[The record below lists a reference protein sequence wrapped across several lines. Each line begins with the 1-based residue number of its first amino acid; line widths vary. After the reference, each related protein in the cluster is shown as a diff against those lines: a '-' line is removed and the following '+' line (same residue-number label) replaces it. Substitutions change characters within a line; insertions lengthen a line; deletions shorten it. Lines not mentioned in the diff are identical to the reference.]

1 MRLLREGCS
10 DTCWT
15 AIALG
20 LSYVAANLI
29 VFAVAAWGGSVNDAA
44 YLVHK
49 ATTIVMAAIS
59 ASAIVTQLPIR
70 GNGRRL
76 VYAATVVTLV
86 VLFGFLIWLWVMAAV
101 LVVVFVAGNIRRRRE
116 ADELSC

>member
-29 VFAVAAWGGSVNDAA
+29 VLAVAAWGGSVDGAA

-49 ATTIVMAAIS
+49 AGTIVMAAIS
-59 ASAIVTQLPIR
+59 ASAIVTQLPTR
-70 GNGRRL
+70 GNRRRL
-76 VYAATVVTLV
+76 VCAATLVTLV
-86 VLFGFLIWLWVMAAV
+86 VLFGFLSWLWVTAAV
-101 LVVVFVAGNIRRRRE
+101 LVVVFVASNIKRRRE
-116 ADELSC
+116 ADEPSC